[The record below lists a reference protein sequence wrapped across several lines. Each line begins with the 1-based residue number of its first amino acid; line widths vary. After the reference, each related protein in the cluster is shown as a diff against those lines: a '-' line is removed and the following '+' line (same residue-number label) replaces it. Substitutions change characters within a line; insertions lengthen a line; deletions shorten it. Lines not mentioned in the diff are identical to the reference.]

1 MRAEIANKNLYTR
14 GQKRSPKKSRR
25 PRFRDEDLNVLFFL
39 VRQGCAQHPLE
50 HHSGRLCKRRDFL
63 QILWVSC
70 SNSACLVYQEKR
82 SARKKHDMA
91 GLRQNVLSQNGYG
104 PTAPTGLGPRAP
116 GGRGVDGVAEG
127 RARDLSRPR
136 SRALGVM
143 PRDFG
148 TFS

>member
-1 MRAEIANKNLYTR
+1 MTW
-14 GQKRSPKKSRR
+14 
-25 PRFRDEDLNVLFFL
+25 
-39 VRQGCAQHPLE
+39 LE
-50 HHSGRLCKRRDFL
+50 LD
-63 QILWVSC
+63 
-70 SNSACLVYQEKR
+70 
-82 SARKKHDMA
+82 

-136 SRALGVM
+136 SRVLGVM